1 MVTLS
6 EILSPQCVF
15 LDVPGTSKKKVLQNI
30 SQILGECSANFSAN
44 DVFDHLIARERLGST
59 GFGNGVAIPHCRL
72 AHCEKMTGAFFKLE
86 NPVDFDSID
95 KKPVDLI
102 FVLLVPEKQ
111 TTLHLEVL
119 SKIAEKFSE
128 NDFLESLRDDVTS
141 DFLFQEITG

>member
-6 EILSPQCVF
+6 EILSPKCVF

-30 SQILGECSANFSAN
+30 SQILGDFSADYSAN

-72 AHCEKMTGAFFKLE
+72 TKCGQVTGAFFKLE
-86 NPVDFDSID
+86 KPVDFDSID
-95 KKPVDLI
+95 NKPVDLI
-102 FVLLVPEKQ
+102 FVLLVPEEQ

-128 NDFLESLRDDVTS
+128 NDFLESLREGLDANMI
-141 DFLFQEITG
+141 FQEITN